1 VNKGILIGIII
12 AVTII
17 AGGIVLAQE
26 NSESETTVIETS
38 IENEETKSKN
48 FEVGLS
54 ESIGMTENP

>member
-1 VNKGILIGIII
+1 MNKGIVIGVIV
-12 AVTII
+12 AVIII

-38 IENEETKSKN
+38 IENGETKSKS

-54 ESIGMTENP
+54 ESVGMTEKP